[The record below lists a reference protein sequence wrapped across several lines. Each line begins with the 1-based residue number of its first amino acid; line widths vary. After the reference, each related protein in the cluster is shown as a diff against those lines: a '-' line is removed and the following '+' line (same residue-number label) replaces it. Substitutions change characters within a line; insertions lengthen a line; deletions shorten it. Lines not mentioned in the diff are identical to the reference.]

1 MKPLKAVQIAI
12 ELAQRRRDD
21 AAKVLAVAVQ
31 NQQAAQ
37 GQLDQLQAYA
47 RETDDKWINR
57 AQVSA
62 SPALMQHHYQ
72 FMAKLD
78 QAMVF
83 QHSVIQN
90 HVHRV
95 SQLRQ
100 ALVDADQRL
109 GSFEHVLAS
118 RKAAIGV
125 VMNRREQRETDELA
139 SRMGT
144 QRNRRIGEEESQ
156 WLSN

>member
-1 MKPLKAVQIAI
+1 MKQLQAVQVAI

-21 AAKVLAVAVQ
+21 AAKVLAAAMQ

-37 GQLDQLQAYA
+37 GQMGQLQAYA
-47 RETDDKWINR
+47 QETDAKWLNR

-83 QHSVIQN
+83 QQSVIQN
-90 HVHRV
+90 HGHRV
-95 SQLRQ
+95 AQLRQ

-109 GSFEHVLAS
+109 SSFEHVLAS
-118 RKAAIGV
+118 RQAAIHAV
-125 VMNRREQRETDELA
+125 LNRRQQRETDELA
-139 SRMGT
+139 ARMGT
-144 QRNRRIGEEESQ
+144 QRNRRLGEEEAQ